1 MNYFKTIILI
11 CIAIMSLETYSQIP
25 QTNNLISYYPFLGNL
40 EDQSG
45 KNHNTGSI
53 NGDPSLTQNRFGTN
67 NAAYYLDGTDD
78 YLYFGNSIYADL
90 PDTDSD
96 GYYEDD
102 YTISIWAKSSVVD
115 NEIFIAFGEADGL
128 YTVMISVIG
137 STIGFNSSNWGFP
150 STSTSGKKSD
160 NNWHQYTFVYVA
172 GSFRK
177 LFIDG
182 SLVRQANDS
191 QRRFNFKNYGLSVGI
206 GRFDATGNPEGLAT
220 TYTGSVDDVRMW
232 NVALTNTEVSNLY
245 TYENNP
251 ANDFSLSP
259 STPFVTTWQTDGST
273 RVTIPLTGG
282 NYDFTIDWG
291 DGTTEIKTGAPGNL
305 SHTYSTAGVKT
316 VSITPNITTGFP
328 RIYINNFGNRNLLQT
343 IESWGSGQWGASVDR
358 AFYGAANLEVNA
370 TDMPDFSATTNFQ
383 YMFLNCSSV
392 TGTNGFAN
400 WTLNTNPTATISFSN
415 MFKSTTLFNGDISNW
430 DVSRVNTFDNMFNN
444 AASFNQNI
452 GSWNVANVTNMSNMF
467 NNARVFAQDISGW
480 NVGNVTNM
488 ASMFQNADAFNID
501 ISSWN
506 VSNVTNMSS
515 MFAYNNIFN
524 QDVSNW
530 DVSSVTNM
538 TYMFQTASV
547 FNSPLNWGVKTGNVT
562 NMQRMF
568 AEAPQFNKDIDG
580 WDVSKVTNTNLMFY
594 RANSFNQSL
603 NSWNVGNL
611 IDPRQMFQECTSF
624 NGDISSWV
632 FTTDPAKNVN
642 ASSMF
647 QNATAFNQNIS
658 NWNTERFT
666 SMASMFLNATSF
678 NQNIGS
684 WNVAN
689 VTNMSNMFNNAR
701 VFAQDISGWNVG
713 NVTNMA
719 SMFQNADAFNID
731 ISSWNVSNVTNMSS
745 MFAYNNIFNQD
756 VSNWDVS
763 SVTNMTYMFQ
773 TASVFNSPLN
783 WGSKTGN
790 VTNMV
795 RMFAQAPQFNQDIDG
810 WDVSKVTSTNLMF
823 YRTNSFNQS
832 LNSWNVGNLIDPRQ
846 MFQECTSFNGDIS
859 SWVFTTD
866 PAKTI
871 NAASMFQSATAFNQD
886 ISNWNVERFTN
897 MAAMFRSA
905 TSFNQNIGSWN
916 VANVINMSSMFDNA
930 NSFTFNIGNWN
941 VGNVTNMSS
950 MFQNADAFNIDISG
964 WNVSKVTSMANMF
977 NANNVFNQDLSNW
990 NVSSVTNMEGMF
1002 RQMPLF
1008 NAALNWGTK
1017 TGNVTNMRYMFY
1029 ATPLFNQNINSWNV
1043 SKVTNFRQMFHDAT
1057 NFNQSLTNWQFNNES
1072 NKTIDMDY
1080 MFYNATSF
1088 NQDIGTWNISRVT
1101 KLYFFLAGGK
1111 LSRANYD
1118 ALLLGW
1124 STLDA
1129 GESQVP
1135 INLNA
1140 HFGSSKYSDTAAVL
1154 AARNTTLIANKNW
1167 TITDGGMDADV
1178 ILPEIASNALAS
1190 DNTTINITF
1199 SENVY
1204 RTDVS
1209 SGVLETTDFLFSL
1222 SGGTATLNSSI
1233 PNSITTTTNLTF
1245 ELGLDIN
1252 GTPDGTEVLTVT
1264 PVLNAIFD
1272 SSGNAATTTQSNNT
1286 AQLNDVTVPVI
1297 TGPSSE
1303 TGVNSAISL
1312 HENIASVFTF
1322 SANETVSWALSN
1334 TNDESLF
1341 NIDSNGN
1348 LVFTTA
1354 PDYETPLS
1362 TLNSNT
1368 YVVEVIATDTAS
1380 NTNTQTLTISI
1391 LDIANSTFGTF
1402 APITKNYFTGTH
1414 TIAPP
1419 TTNNTNPIIYTSD
1432 NTAVATISGSVIMFT
1447 GVGTANITATQ
1458 AADAN
1463 YEGNSVSALL
1473 TVIGK
1478 DLVSKYGGIS
1488 STDVNYIS
1496 ATGTVGG
1503 SLGLDKYG
1511 KQEYVLGDIVSSGL
1525 VMHLD
1530 AGNMSSYPGY
1540 GTAWTDISG
1549 NSNHGTLQNGV
1560 AFTSVN
1566 DGAMVFDGVNDYFVT
1581 NNNLDLSNTD
1591 KLTIQIILKTASSS
1605 SEMVMEHSTDW
1616 NSYNAFGIISNN
1628 LSNKMQITDHNQ
1640 GYNVSNSVASINN
1653 NNWHLFTATTDRSL
1667 NAADQNLIYIDG
1679 NTANKVNVANL
1690 INDNNGNFTSHKLYI
1705 STRAG
1710 SSLYFNGTIAQVLI
1724 YNRVLTAAEI
1734 EKNYNAIKLKYGL

>member
-1 MNYFKTIILI
+1 MNYFKTIIFF

-115 NEIFIAFGEADGL
+115 NEIFIAFGEGDGL
-128 YTVMISVIG
+128 YTGMISVIG
-137 STIGFNSSNWGFP
+137 STISFNSSNWGFP

-160 NNWHQYTFVYVA
+160 NNWHQYTFVYGA

-182 SLVRQANDS
+182 ILVRQANDS
-191 QRRFNFKNYGLSVGI
+191 QHRFRFKNYGLSVGI
-206 GRFDATGNPEGLAT
+206 GRFDPAGNPEGLAT
-220 TYTGSVDDVRMW
+220 TYTGSVDDVRIW

-245 TYENNP
+245 TYENNA
-251 ANDFSLSP
+251 ANDFSLP
-259 STPFVTTWQTDGST
+259 PITPFVTTWQTDANT
-273 RVTIPLTGG
+273 NVTIPLTGSG
-282 NYDFTIDWG
+282 YDFTIDWG
-291 DGTTEIKTGAPGNL
+291 DGTTEIKTGTPGNI

-316 VSITPNITTGFP
+316 VSITPNIATGFP
-328 RIYINNFGNRNLLQT
+328 RIYVNNFGNRNLLQT

-370 TDMPDFSATTNFQ
+370 TDIPDFSATTNFQ

-392 TGTNGFAN
+392 TGTNGFTN

-415 MFKSTTLFNGDISNW
+415 MFQSATLFNGDISNW

-452 GSWNVANVTNMSNMF
+452 GSWNVANATNMS
-467 NNARVFAQDISGW
+467 
-480 NVGNVTNM
+480 
-488 ASMFQNADAFNID
+488 SMFRNADAFNID
-501 ISSWN
+501 ISAWD
-506 VSNVTNMSS
+506 VSLVTNMKE
-515 MFAYNNIFN
+515 MFSYN
-524 QDVSNW
+524 D
-530 DVSSVTNM
+530 
-538 TYMFQTASV
+538 
-547 FNSPLNWGVKTGNVT
+547 L
-562 NMQRMF
+562 
-568 AEAPQFNKDIDG
+568 FNK
-580 WDVSKVTNTNLMFY
+580 N
-594 RANSFNQSL
+594 
-603 NSWNVGNL
+603 
-611 IDPRQMFQECTSF
+611 
-624 NGDISSWV
+624 
-632 FTTDPAKNVN
+632 
-642 ASSMF
+642 
-647 QNATAFNQNIS
+647 
-658 NWNTERFT
+658 
-666 SMASMFLNATSF
+666 
-678 NQNIGS
+678 
-684 WNVAN
+684 
-689 VTNMSNMFNNAR
+689 
-701 VFAQDISGWNVG
+701 
-713 NVTNMA
+713 
-719 SMFQNADAFNID
+719 
-731 ISSWNVSNVTNMSS
+731 
-745 MFAYNNIFNQD
+745 
-756 VSNWDVS
+756 
-763 SVTNMTYMFQ
+763 
-773 TASVFNSPLN
+773 
-783 WGSKTGN
+783 
-790 VTNMV
+790 
-795 RMFAQAPQFNQDIDG
+795 
-810 WDVSKVTSTNLMF
+810 
-823 YRTNSFNQS
+823 
-832 LNSWNVGNLIDPRQ
+832 
-846 MFQECTSFNGDIS
+846 
-859 SWVFTTD
+859 
-866 PAKTI
+866 
-871 NAASMFQSATAFNQD
+871 
-886 ISNWNVERFTN
+886 
-897 MAAMFRSA
+897 
-905 TSFNQNIGSWN
+905 
-916 VANVINMSSMFDNA
+916 
-930 NSFTFNIGNWN
+930 
-941 VGNVTNMSS
+941 
-950 MFQNADAFNIDISG
+950 
-964 WNVSKVTSMANMF
+964 
-977 NANNVFNQDLSNW
+977 LSNW
-990 NVSSVTNMEGMF
+990 NVSSVTNMNFMF
-1002 RQMPLF
+1002 FRAANF
-1008 NAALNWGTK
+1008 NSPLNWGNK
-1017 TGNVTNMRYMFY
+1017 TGNVTNMSGMFKEAVVFNQDIGNWDVSSVTNLGYMFRSAIAFNKDLSNWDVSSVTSMAEMFY
-1029 ATPLFNQNINSWNV
+1029 GASGFNSPLNWGNKTASVTNMSTMFYGASTFNQDLNSWNV
-1043 SKVTNFRQMFHDAT
+1043 SSVISFRQMFHGAQA
-1057 NFNQSLTNWQFNNES
+1057 FNENISNWQFTTDVT
-1072 NKTIDMDY
+1072 KTISMAS
-1080 MFYNATSF
+1080 MFRNASSFNQNISGWNVKRVNKMQRMFQNTPF
-1088 NQDIGTWNISRVT
+1088 NQDISSWDISRVSN
-1101 KLYFFLAGGK
+1101 LQYFLSDAK
-1111 LSRANYD
+1111 LSRANYN

-1129 GESQVP
+1129 GETLVP

-1140 HFGSSKYSDTAAVL
+1140 YFGSSKYSDTAAVL

-1233 PNSITTTTNLTF
+1233 PNSITTTNNLTF

-1303 TGVNSAISL
+1303 TGINSAVSL

-1322 SANETVSWALSN
+1322 SADETVDWTLG
-1334 TNDESLF
+1334 NDHDEALF
-1341 NIDSNGN
+1341 NINSSGN
-1348 LVFTTA
+1348 LVFIVA
-1354 PDYETPLS
+1354 PDYEIPS
-1362 TLNSNT
+1362 SVLNSNT
-1368 YVVEVIATDTAS
+1368 YVVDIIATDAAS
-1380 NTNTQTLTISI
+1380 NTTTQTLTITI
-1391 LDIANSTFGTF
+1391 LDIANSTLGTF

-1432 NTAVATISGSVIMFT
+1432 NTAVATISGSVITFT

-1463 YEGNSVSALL
+1463 YEGNSVSAIL

-1488 STDVNYIS
+1488 STDVNYTS
-1496 ATGTVGG
+1496 ATGSVGG
-1503 SLGLDKYG
+1503 SFGLDKYG
-1511 KQEYVLGDIVSSGL
+1511 KQVNVTNPIIAAGL

-1530 AGNMSSYPGY
+1530 ASNSVSYIGS

-1549 NSNHGTLQNGV
+1549 NGNHGTLQNGV

-1605 SEMVMEHSTDW
+1605 AEMVMEHSTNW

-1628 LSNKMQITDHNQ
+1628 TSNKIQITDHNQ

-1679 NTANKVNVANL
+1679 NTANKVNVAHL

-1734 EKNYNAIKLKYGL
+1734 EENYNAIKLKYGL

>member
-1 MNYFKTIILI
+1 
-11 CIAIMSLETYSQIP
+11 MSLETYSQIP

-115 NEIFIAFGEADGL
+115 NEIFIAFGEGDGL
-128 YTVMISVIG
+128 YTGMISVIG
-137 STIGFNSSNWGFP
+137 STISFNSSNWGFP

-160 NNWHQYTFVYVA
+160 NNWHQYTFVYGA

-191 QRRFNFKNYGLSVGI
+191 QHRFRFKNYGLSVGI
-206 GRFDATGNPEGLAT
+206 GRFDAAGNPEGLAT
-220 TYTGSVDDVRMW
+220 TYTGSVDDVRIW

-245 TYENNP
+245 TYENNA
-251 ANDFSLSP
+251 ANDFSLP
-259 STPFVTTWQTDGST
+259 PITPFVTTWQTDGSNNII
-273 RVTIPLTGG
+273 IPLTGG
-282 NYDFTIDWG
+282 SYDFTIDWG
-291 DGTTEIKTGAPGNL
+291 DGTTETKTGTPGNI

-316 VSITPNITTGFP
+316 VSITPNIATGFP
-328 RIYINNFGNRNLLQT
+328 RIYVNHFGNRNLLQT

-358 AFYGAANLEVNA
+358 TFYGAANLEVNA
-370 TDMPDFSATTNFQ
+370 TDIPDFSATTNFQ

-392 TGTNGFAN
+392 TGTNGFTN

-415 MFKSTTLFNGDISNW
+415 MFQSATLFNGDISNW

-452 GSWNVANVTNMSNMF
+452 GSWNVANATNMS
-467 NNARVFAQDISGW
+467 
-480 NVGNVTNM
+480 
-488 ASMFQNADAFNID
+488 SMFRNADAFNID
-501 ISSWN
+501 IS
-506 VSNVTNMSS
+506 
-515 MFAYNNIFN
+515 A
-524 QDVSNW
+524 W
-530 DVSSVTNM
+530 DVSLVTNM
-538 TYMFQTASV
+538 TEMFSY
-547 FNSPLNWGVKTGNVT
+547 NDL
-562 NMQRMF
+562 
-568 AEAPQFNKDIDG
+568 FNK
-580 WDVSKVTNTNLMFY
+580 N
-594 RANSFNQSL
+594 
-603 NSWNVGNL
+603 
-611 IDPRQMFQECTSF
+611 
-624 NGDISSWV
+624 
-632 FTTDPAKNVN
+632 
-642 ASSMF
+642 
-647 QNATAFNQNIS
+647 
-658 NWNTERFT
+658 
-666 SMASMFLNATSF
+666 
-678 NQNIGS
+678 
-684 WNVAN
+684 
-689 VTNMSNMFNNAR
+689 
-701 VFAQDISGWNVG
+701 
-713 NVTNMA
+713 
-719 SMFQNADAFNID
+719 
-731 ISSWNVSNVTNMSS
+731 
-745 MFAYNNIFNQD
+745 
-756 VSNWDVS
+756 
-763 SVTNMTYMFQ
+763 
-773 TASVFNSPLN
+773 
-783 WGSKTGN
+783 
-790 VTNMV
+790 
-795 RMFAQAPQFNQDIDG
+795 
-810 WDVSKVTSTNLMF
+810 
-823 YRTNSFNQS
+823 
-832 LNSWNVGNLIDPRQ
+832 
-846 MFQECTSFNGDIS
+846 
-859 SWVFTTD
+859 
-866 PAKTI
+866 
-871 NAASMFQSATAFNQD
+871 
-886 ISNWNVERFTN
+886 
-897 MAAMFRSA
+897 
-905 TSFNQNIGSWN
+905 
-916 VANVINMSSMFDNA
+916 
-930 NSFTFNIGNWN
+930 
-941 VGNVTNMSS
+941 
-950 MFQNADAFNIDISG
+950 
-964 WNVSKVTSMANMF
+964 
-977 NANNVFNQDLSNW
+977 LSNW
-990 NVSSVTNMEGMF
+990 NVSSVTNMNFMF
-1002 RQMPLF
+1002 FRAANF
-1008 NAALNWGTK
+1008 NSPLNWGNK
-1017 TGNVTNMRYMFY
+1017 TGNVTNMSGMFKEAVVFNQDIGNWDVSSVTNLGYMFRSAIAFNKDLSNWDVSNVTIMAEMFY
-1029 ATPLFNQNINSWNV
+1029 GASGFNSPLNWGNKTASVTNMSTMFYGASTFNQDLNSWNV
-1043 SKVTNFRQMFHDAT
+1043 SSVISFGQMFHGAQA
-1057 NFNQSLTNWQFNNES
+1057 FNENISNWQFTTDVT
-1072 NKTIDMDY
+1072 KTISMAS
-1080 MFYNATSF
+1080 MFRNASSFNQNISGWNVKRVNQMQRMFQNTPF
-1088 NQDIGTWNISRVT
+1088 NQDISSWDISRVSN
-1101 KLYFFLAGGK
+1101 LQYFLSDAK
-1111 LSRANYD
+1111 LSRANYN

-1135 INLNA
+1135 VNLNA
-1140 HFGSSKYSDTAAVL
+1140 HFGNSKYSDTAAVL

-1303 TGVNSAISL
+1303 TGINSEVSL

-1391 LDIANSTFGTF
+1391 LDIANSTFGIF

-1419 TTNNTNPIIYTSD
+1419 TTNNTNPITYTSD

-1458 AADAN
+1458 VADAN

-1503 SLGLDKYG
+1503 SLGLNKYG

-1530 AGNMSSYPGY
+1530 AGNMSSYPGF

-1605 SEMVMEHSTDW
+1605 TEMVMEHSTNW
-1616 NSYNAFGIISNN
+1616 NSYNAFGIICNN
-1628 LSNKMQITDHNQ
+1628 ISNKIQITDHNQ

-1679 NTANKVNVANL
+1679 NTANKVNVAHL
-1690 INDNNGNFTSHKLYI
+1690 IDDNSGNFTSHKLYI

>member
-1 MNYFKTIILI
+1 MNYFKTIILF
-11 CIAIMSLETYSQIP
+11 CMAIMSLETYSQIP

-102 YTISIWAKSSVVD
+102 YTISIWAKSSMVD
-115 NEIFIAFGEADGL
+115 NEIFIAFGEGDGL
-128 YTVMISVIG
+128 YTGMISVIG
-137 STIGFNSSNWGFP
+137 STISFNSSNWGFP

-160 NNWHQYTFVYVA
+160 NNWHQYTFVYGA

-182 SLVRQANDS
+182 ILVRQANDS
-191 QRRFNFKNYGLSVGI
+191 QHRFRFKNYGLSVGI
-206 GRFDATGNPEGLAT
+206 GRFDPAGNPEGLAT
-220 TYTGSVDDVRMW
+220 TYTGSVDDVRIW

-245 TYENNP
+245 TYENNA
-251 ANDFSLSP
+251 ANDFSLP
-259 STPFVTTWQTDGST
+259 PITPFVTTWQTDANT
-273 RVTIPLTGG
+273 NVTIPLTGSG
-282 NYDFTIDWG
+282 YDFTIDWG
-291 DGTTEIKTGAPGNL
+291 DGTTEIKTGTPGNI

-316 VSITPNITTGFP
+316 VSITPNIATGFP
-328 RIYINNFGNRNLLQT
+328 RIYVNNFGNRNLLQT

-370 TDMPDFSATTNFQ
+370 TDIPDFSATTNFQ

-392 TGTNGFAN
+392 TGTNGFTN

-415 MFKSTTLFNGDISNW
+415 MFQSATLFNGDISNW

-452 GSWNVANVTNMSNMF
+452 GSWNVANATNMS
-467 NNARVFAQDISGW
+467 
-480 NVGNVTNM
+480 
-488 ASMFQNADAFNID
+488 SMFRNADAFNID
-501 ISSWN
+501 ISAWD
-506 VSNVTNMSS
+506 VSLVTNMKE
-515 MFAYNNIFN
+515 MFSYN
-524 QDVSNW
+524 D
-530 DVSSVTNM
+530 
-538 TYMFQTASV
+538 
-547 FNSPLNWGVKTGNVT
+547 L
-562 NMQRMF
+562 
-568 AEAPQFNKDIDG
+568 FNK
-580 WDVSKVTNTNLMFY
+580 N
-594 RANSFNQSL
+594 
-603 NSWNVGNL
+603 
-611 IDPRQMFQECTSF
+611 
-624 NGDISSWV
+624 
-632 FTTDPAKNVN
+632 
-642 ASSMF
+642 
-647 QNATAFNQNIS
+647 
-658 NWNTERFT
+658 
-666 SMASMFLNATSF
+666 
-678 NQNIGS
+678 
-684 WNVAN
+684 
-689 VTNMSNMFNNAR
+689 
-701 VFAQDISGWNVG
+701 
-713 NVTNMA
+713 
-719 SMFQNADAFNID
+719 
-731 ISSWNVSNVTNMSS
+731 
-745 MFAYNNIFNQD
+745 
-756 VSNWDVS
+756 
-763 SVTNMTYMFQ
+763 
-773 TASVFNSPLN
+773 
-783 WGSKTGN
+783 
-790 VTNMV
+790 
-795 RMFAQAPQFNQDIDG
+795 
-810 WDVSKVTSTNLMF
+810 
-823 YRTNSFNQS
+823 
-832 LNSWNVGNLIDPRQ
+832 
-846 MFQECTSFNGDIS
+846 
-859 SWVFTTD
+859 
-866 PAKTI
+866 
-871 NAASMFQSATAFNQD
+871 
-886 ISNWNVERFTN
+886 
-897 MAAMFRSA
+897 
-905 TSFNQNIGSWN
+905 
-916 VANVINMSSMFDNA
+916 
-930 NSFTFNIGNWN
+930 
-941 VGNVTNMSS
+941 
-950 MFQNADAFNIDISG
+950 
-964 WNVSKVTSMANMF
+964 
-977 NANNVFNQDLSNW
+977 LSNW
-990 NVSSVTNMEGMF
+990 NVSSVTNMNFMF
-1002 RQMPLF
+1002 FRAANF
-1008 NAALNWGTK
+1008 NSPLNWGNK
-1017 TGNVTNMRYMFY
+1017 TGNVTNMSGMFKEAVVFNQDIGNWDVSSVTNLGYMFRSAIAFNKDLSNWDVSSVTSMAEMFY
-1029 ATPLFNQNINSWNV
+1029 GASGFNSPLNWGNKTASVTNMSTMFYGASTFNQDLNSWNV
-1043 SKVTNFRQMFHDAT
+1043 SSVISFGQMFHGAQA
-1057 NFNQSLTNWQFNNES
+1057 FNENISNWQFTTDVT
-1072 NKTIDMDY
+1072 KTISMAS
-1080 MFYNATSF
+1080 MFRNASSFNQNISGWNVKRVNKMQRMFQNTPF
-1088 NQDIGTWNISRVT
+1088 NQDISSWDISRVSN
-1101 KLYFFLAGGK
+1101 LQYFLSDAK
-1111 LSRANYD
+1111 LSRANYN

-1129 GESQVP
+1129 GETLVP

-1140 HFGSSKYSDTAAVL
+1140 YFGSSKYSDTAAVL

-1233 PNSITTTTNLTF
+1233 PNSITTTNNLTF

-1303 TGVNSAISL
+1303 TGINSAVSL

-1322 SANETVSWALSN
+1322 SADETVDWTLG
-1334 TNDESLF
+1334 NDHDEALF
-1341 NIDSNGN
+1341 NINSSGN
-1348 LVFTTA
+1348 LVFIVA
-1354 PDYETPLS
+1354 PDYEIPS
-1362 TLNSNT
+1362 SVLNSNT
-1368 YVVEVIATDTAS
+1368 YVVDIIATDAAS
-1380 NTNTQTLTISI
+1380 NTTTQTLTITI
-1391 LDIANSTFGTF
+1391 LDIANSTLGTF

-1432 NTAVATISGSVIMFT
+1432 NTAVATISGSVITFT

-1463 YEGNSVSALL
+1463 YEGNSVSAIL

-1488 STDVNYIS
+1488 STDVNYTS
-1496 ATGTVGG
+1496 ATGSVGG
-1503 SLGLDKYG
+1503 SFGLDKYG
-1511 KQEYVLGDIVSSGL
+1511 KQVNVTNPIIAAGL

-1530 AGNMSSYPGY
+1530 ASNSVSYIGS

-1549 NSNHGTLQNGV
+1549 NGNHGTLQNGV

-1605 SEMVMEHSTDW
+1605 AEMVMEHSTNW

-1628 LSNKMQITDHNQ
+1628 TSNKIQITDHNQ

-1679 NTANKVNVANL
+1679 NTANKVNVAHL

-1734 EKNYNAIKLKYGL
+1734 EENYNAIKLKYGL

>member
-1 MNYFKTIILI
+1 M
-11 CIAIMSLETYSQIP
+11 AIMSLETYSQIP

-102 YTISIWAKSSVVD
+102 YTISIWAKSSMVD
-115 NEIFIAFGEADGL
+115 NEIFIAFGEGDGL
-128 YTVMISVIG
+128 YTGMISVIG
-137 STIGFNSSNWGFP
+137 STISFNSSNWGFP

-160 NNWHQYTFVYVA
+160 NNWHQYTFVYGA

-182 SLVRQANDS
+182 ILVRQANDS
-191 QRRFNFKNYGLSVGI
+191 QHRFRFKNYGLSVGI
-206 GRFDATGNPEGLAT
+206 GRFDPAGNPEGLAT
-220 TYTGSVDDVRMW
+220 TYTGSVDDVRIW

-245 TYENNP
+245 TYENNA
-251 ANDFSLSP
+251 ANDFSLP
-259 STPFVTTWQTDGST
+259 PITPFVTTWQTDANT
-273 RVTIPLTGG
+273 NVTIPLTGSG
-282 NYDFTIDWG
+282 YDFTIDWG
-291 DGTTEIKTGAPGNL
+291 DGTTEIKTGTPGNI

-316 VSITPNITTGFP
+316 VSITPNIATGFP
-328 RIYINNFGNRNLLQT
+328 RIYVNNFGNRNLLQT

-370 TDMPDFSATTNFQ
+370 TDIPDFSATTNFQ

-392 TGTNGFAN
+392 TGTNGFTN

-415 MFKSTTLFNGDISNW
+415 MFQSATLFNGDISNW

-452 GSWNVANVTNMSNMF
+452 GSWNVANATNMS
-467 NNARVFAQDISGW
+467 
-480 NVGNVTNM
+480 
-488 ASMFQNADAFNID
+488 SMFRNADAFNID
-501 ISSWN
+501 ISAWD
-506 VSNVTNMSS
+506 VSLVTNMKE
-515 MFAYNNIFN
+515 MFSYN
-524 QDVSNW
+524 D
-530 DVSSVTNM
+530 
-538 TYMFQTASV
+538 
-547 FNSPLNWGVKTGNVT
+547 L
-562 NMQRMF
+562 
-568 AEAPQFNKDIDG
+568 FNK
-580 WDVSKVTNTNLMFY
+580 N
-594 RANSFNQSL
+594 
-603 NSWNVGNL
+603 
-611 IDPRQMFQECTSF
+611 
-624 NGDISSWV
+624 
-632 FTTDPAKNVN
+632 
-642 ASSMF
+642 
-647 QNATAFNQNIS
+647 
-658 NWNTERFT
+658 
-666 SMASMFLNATSF
+666 
-678 NQNIGS
+678 
-684 WNVAN
+684 
-689 VTNMSNMFNNAR
+689 
-701 VFAQDISGWNVG
+701 
-713 NVTNMA
+713 
-719 SMFQNADAFNID
+719 
-731 ISSWNVSNVTNMSS
+731 
-745 MFAYNNIFNQD
+745 
-756 VSNWDVS
+756 
-763 SVTNMTYMFQ
+763 
-773 TASVFNSPLN
+773 
-783 WGSKTGN
+783 
-790 VTNMV
+790 
-795 RMFAQAPQFNQDIDG
+795 
-810 WDVSKVTSTNLMF
+810 
-823 YRTNSFNQS
+823 
-832 LNSWNVGNLIDPRQ
+832 
-846 MFQECTSFNGDIS
+846 
-859 SWVFTTD
+859 
-866 PAKTI
+866 
-871 NAASMFQSATAFNQD
+871 
-886 ISNWNVERFTN
+886 
-897 MAAMFRSA
+897 
-905 TSFNQNIGSWN
+905 
-916 VANVINMSSMFDNA
+916 
-930 NSFTFNIGNWN
+930 
-941 VGNVTNMSS
+941 
-950 MFQNADAFNIDISG
+950 
-964 WNVSKVTSMANMF
+964 
-977 NANNVFNQDLSNW
+977 LSNW
-990 NVSSVTNMEGMF
+990 NVSSVTNMNFMF
-1002 RQMPLF
+1002 FRAANF
-1008 NAALNWGTK
+1008 NSPLNWGNK
-1017 TGNVTNMRYMFY
+1017 TGNVTNMSGMFKEAVVFNQDIGNWDVSSVTNLGYMFRSAIAFNKDLSNWDVSSVTSMAEMFY
-1029 ATPLFNQNINSWNV
+1029 GASGFNSPLNWGNKTASVTNMSTMFYGASTFNQDLNSWNV
-1043 SKVTNFRQMFHDAT
+1043 SSVISFGQMFHGAQA
-1057 NFNQSLTNWQFNNES
+1057 FNENISNWQFTTDVT
-1072 NKTIDMDY
+1072 KTISMAS
-1080 MFYNATSF
+1080 MFRNASSFNQNISGWNVKRVNKMQRMFQNTPF
-1088 NQDIGTWNISRVT
+1088 NQDISSWDISRVSN
-1101 KLYFFLAGGK
+1101 LQYFLSDAK
-1111 LSRANYD
+1111 LSRANYN

-1129 GESQVP
+1129 GETLVP

-1140 HFGSSKYSDTAAVL
+1140 YFGSSKYSDTAAVL

-1178 ILPEIASNALAS
+1178 IFPEIASNALAS

-1204 RTDVS
+1204 RTDLG

-1222 SGGTATLNSSI
+1222 SGGTTATLNSSI
-1233 PNSITTTTNLTF
+1233 PNSITTTNNLTF

-1303 TGVNSAISL
+1303 TGINSAVSL

-1322 SANETVSWALSN
+1322 SANETVSWSLGN

-1341 NIDSNGN
+1341 NINSNGN

-1368 YVVEVIATDTAS
+1368 YVVEVIATDKAS
-1380 NTNTQTLTISI
+1380 NTNTQTLTITI
-1391 LDIANSTFGTF
+1391 LDIANSTLGTF

-1478 DLVSKYGGIS
+1478 NLVSKYGGIS
-1488 STDVNYIS
+1488 STDVNYTS
-1496 ATGTVGG
+1496 ATGSVGS

-1511 KQEYVLGDIVSSGL
+1511 KQVNVTNPIIAAGL

-1530 AGNMSSYPGY
+1530 ASNSVSYIGS

-1549 NSNHGTLQNGV
+1549 NGNHGTLQNGV

-1566 DGAMVFDGVNDYFVT
+1566 NGAMVFDGVNDYFVT

-1605 SEMVMEHSTDW
+1605 AEMVMEHSTNW

-1628 LSNKMQITDHNQ
+1628 TKNKIQITDHNQ

-1653 NNWHLFTATTDRSL
+1653 NNWNLFTATTDRSL

-1734 EKNYNAIKLKYGL
+1734 EENYNAIKLKYGL

>member
-1 MNYFKTIILI
+1 
-11 CIAIMSLETYSQIP
+11 MSLETYSQIP

-115 NEIFIAFGEADGL
+115 NEIFIAFGEGDGL
-128 YTVMISVIG
+128 YTGMISVIG
-137 STIGFNSSNWGFP
+137 STISFNSSNWGFP

-160 NNWHQYTFVYVA
+160 NNWHQYTFVYGA

-191 QRRFNFKNYGLSVGI
+191 QHRFRFKNYGLSVGI
-206 GRFDATGNPEGLAT
+206 GRFDAAGNPEGLAT
-220 TYTGSVDDVRMW
+220 TYTGSVDDVRIW

-245 TYENNP
+245 TYENNA
-251 ANDFSLSP
+251 ANDFSLP
-259 STPFVTTWQTDGST
+259 PITPFVTTWQTDGSNNII
-273 RVTIPLTGG
+273 IPLTGG
-282 NYDFTIDWG
+282 SYDFTIDWG
-291 DGTTEIKTGAPGNL
+291 DGTTETKTGTPGNI

-316 VSITPNITTGFP
+316 VSITPNIATGFP
-328 RIYINNFGNRNLLQT
+328 RIYVNNFGNRNLLQT

-358 AFYGAANLEVNA
+358 TFYGAANLEVNA
-370 TDMPDFSATTNFQ
+370 TDIPDFSATTNFQ

-392 TGTNGFAN
+392 TGTNGFTN

-415 MFKSTTLFNGDISNW
+415 MFQSATLFNGDISNW
-430 DVSRVNTFDNMFNN
+430 DVSRVNKFDNMFNN

-452 GSWNVANVTNMSNMF
+452 GSWNVANATNMS
-467 NNARVFAQDISGW
+467 
-480 NVGNVTNM
+480 
-488 ASMFQNADAFNID
+488 SMFRNADAFNID
-501 ISSWN
+501 IS
-506 VSNVTNMSS
+506 
-515 MFAYNNIFN
+515 A
-524 QDVSNW
+524 W
-530 DVSSVTNM
+530 DVSLVTNM
-538 TYMFQTASV
+538 TEMFSY
-547 FNSPLNWGVKTGNVT
+547 NDL
-562 NMQRMF
+562 
-568 AEAPQFNKDIDG
+568 FNK
-580 WDVSKVTNTNLMFY
+580 N
-594 RANSFNQSL
+594 
-603 NSWNVGNL
+603 
-611 IDPRQMFQECTSF
+611 
-624 NGDISSWV
+624 
-632 FTTDPAKNVN
+632 
-642 ASSMF
+642 
-647 QNATAFNQNIS
+647 
-658 NWNTERFT
+658 
-666 SMASMFLNATSF
+666 
-678 NQNIGS
+678 
-684 WNVAN
+684 
-689 VTNMSNMFNNAR
+689 
-701 VFAQDISGWNVG
+701 
-713 NVTNMA
+713 
-719 SMFQNADAFNID
+719 
-731 ISSWNVSNVTNMSS
+731 
-745 MFAYNNIFNQD
+745 
-756 VSNWDVS
+756 
-763 SVTNMTYMFQ
+763 
-773 TASVFNSPLN
+773 
-783 WGSKTGN
+783 
-790 VTNMV
+790 
-795 RMFAQAPQFNQDIDG
+795 
-810 WDVSKVTSTNLMF
+810 
-823 YRTNSFNQS
+823 
-832 LNSWNVGNLIDPRQ
+832 
-846 MFQECTSFNGDIS
+846 
-859 SWVFTTD
+859 
-866 PAKTI
+866 
-871 NAASMFQSATAFNQD
+871 
-886 ISNWNVERFTN
+886 
-897 MAAMFRSA
+897 
-905 TSFNQNIGSWN
+905 
-916 VANVINMSSMFDNA
+916 
-930 NSFTFNIGNWN
+930 
-941 VGNVTNMSS
+941 
-950 MFQNADAFNIDISG
+950 
-964 WNVSKVTSMANMF
+964 
-977 NANNVFNQDLSNW
+977 LSNW
-990 NVSSVTNMEGMF
+990 NVSSVTNMNFMF
-1002 RQMPLF
+1002 FRTANF
-1008 NAALNWGTK
+1008 NSPLNWGNK
-1017 TGNVTNMRYMFY
+1017 TGNVTNMSGMFKEAVVFNQDIGNWDVSSVTNLGYMFRSAIAFNKDLSNWNVSSVTIMAEMFY
-1029 ATPLFNQNINSWNV
+1029 GASGFNSPLNWGNKTASVTNMSTMFYGASTFNQDLNSWNV
-1043 SKVTNFRQMFHDAT
+1043 SSVITFGQMFHGAQA
-1057 NFNQSLTNWQFNNES
+1057 FNENISNWQFTTDVT
-1072 NKTIDMDY
+1072 KTISMAS
-1080 MFYNATSF
+1080 MFRNASSF
-1088 NQDIGTWNISRVT
+1088 NQDISGWNVKRVNQMQRMFQNTPFNQDISSWDISRVSN
-1101 KLYFFLAGGK
+1101 LQYFLSDAK
-1111 LSRANYD
+1111 LSRANYN

-1135 INLNA
+1135 VNLNA
-1140 HFGSSKYSDTAAVL
+1140 HFGNSKYSDTAAVL

-1167 TITDGGMDADV
+1167 TITDGGMDTDV
-1178 ILPEIASNALAS
+1178 ILPEIASNALTS
-1190 DNTTINITF
+1190 DNTTLNITF

-1222 SGGTATLNSSI
+1222 SGGTTATLNSSI
-1233 PNSITTTTNLTF
+1233 PNSITTTNNLTF

-1303 TGVNSAISL
+1303 TGINSAVSL

-1432 NTAVATISGSVIMFT
+1432 NTAVATISGSVITFT

-1463 YEGNSVSALL
+1463 YEGNSVSAIL

-1488 STDVNYIS
+1488 STDVNYTS
-1496 ATGTVGG
+1496 ATGSVGG
-1503 SLGLDKYG
+1503 SFGLDKYG
-1511 KQEYVLGDIVSSGL
+1511 KQVNVTNAIIAAGL

-1530 AGNMSSYPGY
+1530 ASNSVSYIGS

-1549 NSNHGTLQNGV
+1549 NGNHGTLQNGV

-1566 DGAMVFDGVNDYFVT
+1566 NGAMVFDGVNDYFVT

-1605 SEMVMEHSTDW
+1605 AEMVMEHSTDW

-1724 YNRVLTAAEI
+1724 YNRVLTVAEI
-1734 EKNYNAIKLKYGL
+1734 EENYNAIKLKYGL

>member
-1 MNYFKTIILI
+1 MNYFKTIIFF

-45 KNHNTGSI
+45 KNHNTGII

-78 YLYFGNSIYADL
+78 YFYFGNSIYADL

-115 NEIFIAFGEADGL
+115 NEIFIAFGEGDGL
-128 YTVMISVIG
+128 YTGMISVIG
-137 STIGFNSSNWGFP
+137 STISFNSSNWGFP

-160 NNWHQYTFVYVA
+160 NNWHQYTFVYGA

-191 QRRFNFKNYGLSVGI
+191 QHRFRFKNYGLSVGI
-206 GRFDATGNPEGLAT
+206 GRFDAAANPEGLAT
-220 TYTGSVDDVRMW
+220 TYTGSVDDVRIW

-245 TYENNP
+245 TYENNA
-251 ANDFSLSP
+251 ANDFSLP
-259 STPFVTTWQTDGST
+259 PITPFVTTWQTDANT
-273 RVTIPLTGG
+273 NVTIPLTGSG
-282 NYDFTIDWG
+282 YDFTIDWG
-291 DGTTEIKTGAPGNL
+291 DGTTEIKTGTPGNI
-305 SHTYSTAGVKT
+305 SHTYTTAGVKT
-316 VSITPNITTGFP
+316 VSITPNIATGFP
-328 RIYINNFGNRNLLQT
+328 RIYVNNFGNRNLLQT

-370 TDMPDFSATTNFQ
+370 TDVPNFSNTTNFQ
-383 YMFLNCSSV
+383 SMFTNCSSL
-392 TGTNGFAN
+392 TGSNGFSN
-400 WTLNTNPTATISFSN
+400 WTLNTNSGASISFKS
-415 MFKSTTLFNGDISNW
+415 MFYRATAFNGTISNW
-430 DVSRVNTFDNMFNN
+430 DVSKVTNMSSMFVVASSFNQDLSNWDVSSVTDMSYMFHASPFNSPLNWGVNTGNVTSMVGMFHSNGSFNQDISGWDVSSVTNMYQMFYRATSFNQSLNSWDVSSLTDARYMFQEARSFNGNVSSWQFTTDVTKNIYMNNMFQN
-444 AASFNQNI
+444 ASSFNQNI
-452 GSWNVANVTNMSNMF
+452 SGWDVTRVTNMSNMF
-467 NNARVFAQDISGW
+467 NG
-480 NVGNVTNM
+480 
-488 ASMFQNADAFNID
+488 
-501 ISSWN
+501 
-506 VSNVTNMSS
+506 
-515 MFAYNNIFN
+515 
-524 QDVSNW
+524 
-530 DVSSVTNM
+530 
-538 TYMFQTASV
+538 ASV
-547 FNSPLNWGVKTGNVT
+547 FNTPLNWGVKTGNVT
-562 NMQRMF
+562 NMTGMF
-568 AEAPQFNKDIDG
+568 GNTVFNQNISG
-580 WDVSKVTNTNLMFY
+580 WDVSKVTNMSTMFY
-594 RANSFNQSL
+594 RA
-603 NSWNVGNL
+603 
-611 IDPRQMFQECTSF
+611 
-624 NGDISSWV
+624 
-632 FTTDPAKNVN
+632 
-642 ASSMF
+642 
-647 QNATAFNQNIS
+647 TAFNGTIS
-658 NWNTERFT
+658 NW
-666 SMASMFLNATSF
+666 
-678 NQNIGS
+678 
-684 WNVAN
+684 
-689 VTNMSNMFNNAR
+689 
-701 VFAQDISGWNVG
+701 D
-713 NVTNMA
+713 
-719 SMFQNADAFNID
+719 
-731 ISSWNVSNVTNMSS
+731 VSKVTNMSS
-745 MFAYNNIFNQD
+745 MFVVASSFNQD
-756 VSNWDVS
+756 LSNWDVS
-763 SVTNMTYMFQ
+763 SVTDMSYMFHASPFNSQ
-773 TASVFNSPLN
+773 LNWGVNTGNVTSMVGMFHSNGSFNQDISGWDVSSVTNMSQMFYLASVFN
-783 WGSKTGN
+783 
-790 VTNMV
+790 
-795 RMFAQAPQFNQDIDG
+795 QD
-810 WDVSKVTSTNLMF
+810 
-823 YRTNSFNQS
+823 
-832 LNSWNVGNLIDPRQ
+832 LNSWNVSSVISFGQ
-846 MFQECTSFNGDIS
+846 MFHSAQAFNGDIS
-859 SWVFTTD
+859 SWQFTTD
-866 PAKTI
+866 VTKNIGMASI
-871 NAASMFQSATAFNQD
+871 FRNASSFNQD
-886 ISNWNVERFTN
+886 ISGWNIERVN
-897 MAAMFRSA
+897 AMQR
-905 TSFNQNIGSWN
+905 
-916 VANVINMSSMFDNA
+916 
-930 NSFTFNIGNWN
+930 
-941 VGNVTNMSS
+941 
-950 MFQNADAFNIDISG
+950 MFQD
-964 WNVSKVTSMANMF
+964 
-977 NANNVFNQDLSNW
+977 
-990 NVSSVTNMEGMF
+990 
-1002 RQMPLF
+1002 
-1008 NAALNWGTK
+1008 
-1017 TGNVTNMRYMFY
+1017 
-1029 ATPLFNQNINSWNV
+1029 TP
-1043 SKVTNFRQMFHDAT
+1043 
-1057 NFNQSLTNWQFNNES
+1057 
-1072 NKTIDMDY
+1072 
-1080 MFYNATSF
+1080 F
-1088 NQDIGTWNISRVT
+1088 NQDIGGWDISNVSN
-1101 KLYFFLAGGK
+1101 LQLFLSGGK

-1140 HFGSSKYSDTAAVL
+1140 HFGNSKYSDTATVL

-1199 SENVY
+1199 NENVY
-1204 RTDVS
+1204 RTDVG

-1233 PNSITTTTNLTF
+1233 PNSITTTNNLTF

-1303 TGVNSAISL
+1303 TGINSAVSL

-1432 NTAVATISGSVIMFT
+1432 NTAVATISGSVITFT

-1463 YEGNSVSALL
+1463 YEGNSVSAIL
-1473 TVIGK
+1473 TVLGK

-1488 STDVNYIS
+1488 STDVNYTS

-1503 SLGLDKYG
+1503 SFGLDKYG
-1511 KQEYVLGDIVSSGL
+1511 KQVNVTNAIIAAGL

-1560 AFTSVN
+1560 AFTNVN

-1605 SEMVMEHSTDW
+1605 AEMVMEHSTDW

>member
-1 MNYFKTIILI
+1 
-11 CIAIMSLETYSQIP
+11 MSLETYSQIP

-67 NAAYYLDGTDD
+67 NTAYYLDGTDD

-115 NEIFIAFGEADGL
+115 NEIFIAFGEGDGL
-128 YTVMISVIG
+128 YTGMISVIG
-137 STIGFNSSNWGFP
+137 STISFNSSNWGFP

-160 NNWHQYTFVYVA
+160 NNWHQYTFVYGA

-191 QRRFNFKNYGLSVGI
+191 QHRFRFKNYGLSVGI
-206 GRFDATGNPEGLAT
+206 GRFDAAGNPEGLAT
-220 TYTGSVDDVRMW
+220 TYTGSVDDVRIW

-245 TYENNP
+245 TYENNA
-251 ANDFSLSP
+251 ANDFSLP
-259 STPFVTTWQTDGST
+259 PITPFVTTWQTDGSNNII
-273 RVTIPLTGG
+273 IPLTGG
-282 NYDFTIDWG
+282 SYDFTIDWG
-291 DGTTEIKTGAPGNL
+291 DGTTETKTGTPGNI

-316 VSITPNITTGFP
+316 VSITPNIATGFP
-328 RIYINNFGNRNLLQT
+328 RIYVNNFGNRNLLQT

-358 AFYGAANLEVNA
+358 TFYGAANLEVNA
-370 TDMPDFSATTNFQ
+370 TDIPDFSATTNFQ

-392 TGTNGFAN
+392 TGTNGFTN

-415 MFKSTTLFNGDISNW
+415 MFQSATLFNGDISNW
-430 DVSRVNTFDNMFNN
+430 DVSRVNKFDNMFNN

-452 GSWNVANVTNMSNMF
+452 GSWNVANATNMS
-467 NNARVFAQDISGW
+467 
-480 NVGNVTNM
+480 
-488 ASMFQNADAFNID
+488 SMFRNADAFNID
-501 ISSWN
+501 IS
-506 VSNVTNMSS
+506 
-515 MFAYNNIFN
+515 A
-524 QDVSNW
+524 W
-530 DVSSVTNM
+530 DVSLVTNM
-538 TYMFQTASV
+538 TEMFSY
-547 FNSPLNWGVKTGNVT
+547 NDL
-562 NMQRMF
+562 
-568 AEAPQFNKDIDG
+568 FNK
-580 WDVSKVTNTNLMFY
+580 N
-594 RANSFNQSL
+594 
-603 NSWNVGNL
+603 
-611 IDPRQMFQECTSF
+611 
-624 NGDISSWV
+624 
-632 FTTDPAKNVN
+632 
-642 ASSMF
+642 
-647 QNATAFNQNIS
+647 
-658 NWNTERFT
+658 
-666 SMASMFLNATSF
+666 
-678 NQNIGS
+678 
-684 WNVAN
+684 
-689 VTNMSNMFNNAR
+689 
-701 VFAQDISGWNVG
+701 
-713 NVTNMA
+713 
-719 SMFQNADAFNID
+719 
-731 ISSWNVSNVTNMSS
+731 
-745 MFAYNNIFNQD
+745 
-756 VSNWDVS
+756 
-763 SVTNMTYMFQ
+763 
-773 TASVFNSPLN
+773 
-783 WGSKTGN
+783 
-790 VTNMV
+790 
-795 RMFAQAPQFNQDIDG
+795 
-810 WDVSKVTSTNLMF
+810 
-823 YRTNSFNQS
+823 
-832 LNSWNVGNLIDPRQ
+832 
-846 MFQECTSFNGDIS
+846 
-859 SWVFTTD
+859 
-866 PAKTI
+866 
-871 NAASMFQSATAFNQD
+871 
-886 ISNWNVERFTN
+886 
-897 MAAMFRSA
+897 
-905 TSFNQNIGSWN
+905 
-916 VANVINMSSMFDNA
+916 
-930 NSFTFNIGNWN
+930 
-941 VGNVTNMSS
+941 
-950 MFQNADAFNIDISG
+950 
-964 WNVSKVTSMANMF
+964 
-977 NANNVFNQDLSNW
+977 LSNW
-990 NVSSVTNMEGMF
+990 NVSSVTNMNFMF
-1002 RQMPLF
+1002 FRTANF
-1008 NAALNWGTK
+1008 NSPLNWGNK
-1017 TGNVTNMRYMFY
+1017 TGNVTNMSGMFKEAVVFNQDIGNWDVSSVTNLGYMFRSAIAFNKDLSNWNVSSVTIMAEMFY
-1029 ATPLFNQNINSWNV
+1029 GASGFNSPLNWGNKTASVTNMSTMFYGASTFNQDLNSWNV
-1043 SKVTNFRQMFHDAT
+1043 SSVITFGQMFHGAQA
-1057 NFNQSLTNWQFNNES
+1057 FNENISNWQFTTDVT
-1072 NKTIDMDY
+1072 KTISMAS
-1080 MFYNATSF
+1080 MFRNASSF
-1088 NQDIGTWNISRVT
+1088 NQDISGWNVKRVNQMQRMFQNTPFNQDISSWDISRVSN
-1101 KLYFFLAGGK
+1101 LQYFLSDAK
-1111 LSRANYD
+1111 LSRANYN

-1135 INLNA
+1135 VNLNA
-1140 HFGSSKYSDTAAVL
+1140 HFGNSKYSDTAAVL

-1167 TITDGGMDADV
+1167 TITDGGMDTDV
-1178 ILPEIASNALAS
+1178 ILPEIASNALTS
-1190 DNTTINITF
+1190 DNTTLNITF

-1222 SGGTATLNSSI
+1222 SGGTTATLNSSI
-1233 PNSITTTTNLTF
+1233 PNSITTTNNLTF

-1303 TGVNSAISL
+1303 TGINSAVSL

-1432 NTAVATISGSVIMFT
+1432 NTAVATISGSVITFT

-1463 YEGNSVSALL
+1463 YEGNSVSAIL

-1488 STDVNYIS
+1488 STDVNYTS
-1496 ATGTVGG
+1496 ATGSVGG
-1503 SLGLDKYG
+1503 SFGLDKYG
-1511 KQEYVLGDIVSSGL
+1511 KQVNVTNAIIAAGL

-1530 AGNMSSYPGY
+1530 ASNSVSYIGS

-1549 NSNHGTLQNGV
+1549 NGNHGTLQNGV

-1566 DGAMVFDGVNDYFVT
+1566 NGAMVFDGVNDYFVT

-1605 SEMVMEHSTDW
+1605 AEMVMEHSTDW

-1724 YNRVLTAAEI
+1724 YNRVLTVAEI
-1734 EKNYNAIKLKYGL
+1734 EENYNAIKLKYGL